1 MTTRIGING
10 FGRIGRCAL
19 KRSIEVGGIEIVGIN
34 DLANID
40 DLAYLLKYDSV
51 SGWYPEE
58 VSSDGSAILVGER
71 RIPFFSSPDPAQI
84 PWKEVGAD
92 IVIESTGAFRSRSKA
107 AGHLTAGAKRVM
119 ISAPSDDADVTIV
132 PGVNSESYDPKAHQ
146 VISLASCTTNS
157 LAPVAKVLND
167 AFGVEHLLFTTVHA
181 YTSSQSLMDIP
192 ARHRRRGR
200 AAALSIIPTTTGAAK
215 AAEIVLPALKGR
227 MTGMAM
233 RVPVP
238 DGSITDIVATLKK
251 DTSAEEVNNVLKQAA
266 ETPAFKGILRVTE
279 EAVVSTDIL
288 GDSHSAII
296 DAECTMVLRNRA
308 VKVLS
313 WYDNEWGYTSRLID
327 FAGTIAARGL

>member
-71 RIPFFSSPDPAQI
+71 RIPVFSSPDPAQI

-215 AAEIVLPALKGR
+215 AAEIVLPALKGK
-227 MTGMAM
+227 MA
-233 RVPVP
+233 R
-238 DGSITDIVATLKK
+238 
-251 DTSAEEVNNVLKQAA
+251 
-266 ETPAFKGILRVTE
+266 
-279 EAVVSTDIL
+279 
-288 GDSHSAII
+288 
-296 DAECTMVLRNRA
+296 
-308 VKVLS
+308 
-313 WYDNEWGYTSRLID
+313 
-327 FAGTIAARGL
+327 